1 MTADVKYFLDLE
13 DILAVQLECS
23 ACEVRSSFPF
33 SKLRYA
39 PYECPHCRADWVL
52 PHTAEEQAITMFL
65 VGLRGASEALKGR
78 SFKLS
83 LEVDY
88 EEEAGSWCSLN
99 PLTLLSQRR
108 HGNL

>member
-1 MTADVKYFLDLE
+1 MRRMNVR
-13 DILAVQLECS
+13 IAVQIG
-23 ACEVRSSFPF
+23 SS
-33 SKLRYA
+33 R
-39 PYECPHCRADWVL
+39 L

-83 LEVDY
+83 LEVNY

-108 HGNL
+108 HGNLLR

>member
-23 ACEVRSSFPF
+23 ACKVRSSFPLG
-33 SKLRYA
+33 KLTHV
-39 PYECPHCRADWVL
+39 PYECPHCHADWVL
-52 PHTAEEQAITMFL
+52 PHTAEEKAITTFL

-83 LEVDY
+83 LEVNY
-88 EEEAGSWCSLN
+88 EEGEA
-99 PLTLLSQRR
+99 PI
-108 HGNL
+108 